1 MGKKV
6 KIPDEVYEK
15 FDERASEKDLDSAEE
30 YVNYVLKQ
38 IYEKLQNQGDDSGK
52 TYSEEEEEKVKRRLE
67 GLGYLD

>member
-6 KIPDEVYEK
+6 EIPDEVYEK
-15 FDERASEKDLDSAEE
+15 FGERASDKDLDSAEE

-38 IYEKLQNQGDDSGK
+38 IYEKLQKQESDQDSG
-52 TYSEEEEEKVKRRLE
+52 YSEEEAEKVKEKLK